1 MNLMPG
7 MLICNQSIRDY
18 KEGAYQMSSRRVR
31 DLIDGRYI
39 TVRMPSVTI
48 DEMYLVSA
56 SHEHDAS
63 NGSNKNLA
71 METTLETW
79 GDFYN
84 RLDSLDTPA
93 NGNIEIAILKPIKL
107 SVSARARIKRE
118 RFNVRTVVN
127 RNKVRID
134 YTICGCS
141 ICERYDK
148 IPQLT

>member
-1 MNLMPG
+1 
-7 MLICNQSIRDY
+7 
-18 KEGAYQMSSRRVR
+18 MSSRRMW
-31 DLIDGRYI
+31 DSLGERYI
-39 TVRMPSVTI
+39 TARMPSVTV

-56 SHEHDAS
+56 SHEHDADKYD
-63 NGSNKNLA
+63 GANKN
-71 METTLETW
+71 EIIEPTLETW
-79 GDFYN
+79 DDFYN

-93 NGNIEIAILKPIKL
+93 NGNIEIATLKPIKL

-118 RFNVRTVVN
+118 RFNVRTIVN

-134 YTICGCS
+134 YTLCGCS